1 MMAFFLCSLMILK
14 NTLKLFKYAIARI
27 TLNTLLFNS
36 NNKSIRLL
44 LTIYQH
50 NNNNNNNYN
59 NHNIILLN
67 LILPSMKK
75 IEITLFLLFKNQ
87 KDYSMLIKST
97 SIQELELFFVGLGI
111 MSKIGFFFVRGRR
124 IKIARFG

>member
-1 MMAFFLCSLMILK
+1 MAFFLCSLMILK

-50 NNNNNNNYN
+50 NNNNNYTHN

-67 LILPSMKK
+67 LILPNMKK

>member
-50 NNNNNNNYN
+50 NNNNYN

>member
-1 MMAFFLCSLMILK
+1 MAFFLCSLMILK

-50 NNNNNNNYN
+50 NNNNYN